1 MFIIYSDIQEFQ
13 KGLSRPVRCR
23 NWNLDR
29 EVIEHSSIIAIDD
42 SNRSEIRAD
51 IREQNLVI
59 LHCHINYSEK
69 IGISLIDATSLWD
82 RNLKCYSRLIYSEGI
97 AISPTIQIITGRGNV
112 TFDLY
117 FEPLPLGCKRF
128 DLVQHI
134 ANGPSFMADNITR
147 NHIDEYW
154 VEVEL
159 CPF

>member
-1 MFIIYSDIQEFQ
+1 MFILYSDIQEFQ
-13 KGLSRPVRCR
+13 KGSSRRVKCK

-29 EVIEHSSIIAIDD
+29 EEIEHSSVIAIDD
-42 SNRSEIRAD
+42 SNRSEIGAD

-69 IGISLIDATSLWD
+69 IGISLIDVTSLWD
-82 RNLKCYSRLIYSEGI
+82 PNLECYSRLIYSEGI
-97 AISPTIQIITGRGNV
+97 AIAPTIQIIPEMKRI

-117 FEPLPLGCKRF
+117 FEPLPLDCKRF

-134 ANGPSFMADNITR
+134 AAAPSFMVDHITR

-154 VEVEL
+154 VEVKI